1 MVEKSSNSVL
11 VGDSESKAASSEGK
25 DEPTESKIPD
35 VSSISAFMKQV
46 SELVKWVKDLNFVI
60 SKCAYV
66 TGCFVLGNAISLFE
80 LM

>member
-11 VGDSESKAASSEGK
+11 VGDSESKTASSEGK

-46 SELVKWVKDLNFVI
+46 SELVK
-60 SKCAYV
+60 
-66 TGCFVLGNAISLFE
+66 
-80 LM
+80 

>member
-1 MVEKSSNSVL
+1 
-11 VGDSESKAASSEGK
+11 
-25 DEPTESKIPD
+25 

-66 TGCFVLGNAISLFE
+66 TGCFVLGNAMFGNAAAAAFPKILIFFFFFTKI
-80 LM
+80 